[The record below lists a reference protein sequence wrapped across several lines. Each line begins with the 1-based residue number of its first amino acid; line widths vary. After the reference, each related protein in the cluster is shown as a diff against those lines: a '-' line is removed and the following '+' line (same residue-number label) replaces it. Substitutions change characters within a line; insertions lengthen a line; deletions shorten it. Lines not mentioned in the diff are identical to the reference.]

1 MSRGQRSDK
10 VGRIQITAAVARSHA
25 NPGLV
30 YENLLPRFA
39 SIEGRE
45 KGRLLTDHREQET
58 DGARLAGLESWNL
71 MALGP
76 GPQHDL
82 QR

>member
-1 MSRGQRSDK
+1 M
-10 VGRIQITAAVARSHA
+10 GRIHITVAVARSHA

-45 KGRLLTDHREQET
+45 KGRRLTDHREQET